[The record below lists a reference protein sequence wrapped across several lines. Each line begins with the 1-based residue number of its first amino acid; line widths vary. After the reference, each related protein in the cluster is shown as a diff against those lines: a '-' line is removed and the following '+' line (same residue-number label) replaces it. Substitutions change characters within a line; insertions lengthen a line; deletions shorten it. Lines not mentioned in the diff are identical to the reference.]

1 MTRFDEIDLLQ
12 EPRPEEKPP
21 IRRTPPRK
29 RGTSDAPAGPE
40 DAGGPRP
47 ASIFKR
53 MLAFLTDLSLF
64 AALALALSPLI
75 AQRGTP
81 ADTFAREW
89 PSILGLAGFLLL
101 LSLHYFAGCWTIW
114 GKTVGGTIFETAV
127 IDADGG
133 PIELGAASKRWAT
146 TLLSLALGGLGFV
159 PALFPRH
166 LSLPDRVS
174 SSRVVKDA

>member
-29 RGTSDAPAGPE
+29 RGTSDAPAGSE

-75 AQRGTP
+75 AQSATP
-81 ADTFAREW
+81 AIPPLTVRYGMAQFHGPHFPERV
-89 PSILGLAGFLLL
+89 PR
-101 LSLHYFAGCWTIW
+101 SLM
-114 GKTVGGTIFETAV
+114 K
-127 IDADGG
+127 
-133 PIELGAASKRWAT
+133 
-146 TLLSLALGGLGFV
+146 
-159 PALFPRH
+159 
-166 LSLPDRVS
+166 
-174 SSRVVKDA
+174 